1 MSLYKYKNEDVN
13 IPVARLRKEGF
24 TQRDV
29 DIFEDIFPYDCYRE
43 LFGDDD
49 HILAEYG
56 LRYVGPTI
64 LDASEII
71 HDHKYSE
78 CQVYRAGGN
87 GEATNIKKDIEIV
100 GYKLKE
106 IPSVVVKIDGKYYI
120 WDGRTRNK
128 AQEILGISNRLVSV
142 YELIGDLSDAQD
154 FGMLMNTIGS
164 PKGYANEEDVKT
176 YITSVVKS
184 GNLNVDSNPSDTFLV
199 RLKSAIREKLEKCNF
214 KMGNTTLERFVFDL
228 SKEHYGHQPVRVIT
242 SAIEARGI
250 CEREF
255 GLVDTNEYVYVCT
268 TPDTGVG
275 DKKVQDAIT
284 NPKYFG
290 KQIRVIYYESEPNSR
305 KLEEHFKD
313 RILSIKEDIHRK
325 YREMGNAVFNGQ
337 TPDFESRYVIWG
349 AIPYLT
355 SMEDQY
361 PMDKLIDLREDFP
374 MFKVA

>member
-128 AQEILGISNRLVSV
+128 AQEILGISNRLVNV
-142 YELIGDLSDAQD
+142 YELIGDLSEAQD

-176 YITSVVKS
+176 YITSVVMS
-184 GNLNVDSNPSDTFLV
+184 GNLNVGKNPS
-199 RLKSAIREKLEKCNF
+199 RPELKAAIKEKLKKCNF
-214 KMGNTTLERFVFDL
+214 KMGNTTLERFVYAL
-228 SKEHYGHQPVRVIT
+228 SEEYYDHQPVRIIT
-242 SAIEARGI
+242 SAAEARAI

-275 DKKVQDAIT
+275 DKKIQD
-284 NPKYFG
+284 KLQ
-290 KQIRVIYYESEPNSR
+290 KDKRQIRVIYYESEPDSN
-305 KLEEHFKD
+305 KLEDHFKD
-313 RILSIKEDIHRK
+313 RTLSIKEDIYRK
-325 YREMGNAVFNGQ
+325 YRQLGNAVFNGQ

-355 SMEDQY
+355 SMEEQY
-361 PMDKLIDLREDFP
+361 PMDKLIDLREDLP